1 MFFNQ
6 SEKSHDQK
14 HVFQKGACLDD
25 NLKSASPIHMKF
37 CKYVRYIHVW
47 KSITF
52 RSDPI
57 QNGRLINDL
66 LNVTIFLNA
75 EKTKTRVSP

>member
-1 MFFNQ
+1 
-6 SEKSHDQK
+6 
-14 HVFQKGACLDD
+14 
-25 NLKSASPIHMKF
+25 MKF

-75 EKTKTRVSP
+75 EKTKTRVSPYFVIVSIAALKKKDMKCLTKCHVSNIAHQNKI